1 MSFAQVYTRSVVGL
15 HAPAVIIEVHLS
27 QGLPALTIV
36 GLPEAAVRESKD
48 RVRSAILNSGFQ
60 FPNRRLTINLAPAD
74 LPKDGARL
82 DLPIAIGILA
92 ASDQLD
98 PEVLSGFEFIGEL
111 ALNGELRQ
119 VTGSLAVARA
129 IKAEDLVQKK
139 QQRQN
144 TETLLNKDTLP
155 KRQLSEK
162 QPSSTD
168 LLNKLTEEPLTE
180 PQQSRQLIVPKA
192 NGAEASRVEGIE
204 VLAAQNLKA
213 VCDHLQALAYPSE
226 QIEQLQVVA
235 PTPAQ
240 QHAGYKVDLADVKG
254 QHHARRALEI
264 AAAGGHSLLF
274 TGPPGS
280 GKTLMASRLPT
291 ILPDLSAED
300 ALEVASTYSVADSDY
315 DYGTRPFRQVHHT
328 ISAVALVGGG
338 SRPKPGEITLANKGV
353 LFLDE
358 LPEFE
363 RAVLEVLRQP
373 LEAKQITISR
383 ANSQMTF
390 PANFQL
396 VAAMNPCPCGYDG
409 DASGRCRCRPE
420 QIKRYQDKLSG
431 PLLDRIDLHIT
442 VPALPIADLQNAQA
456 GESSEQVR
464 LRVAAAHQRQLQ
476 RQQKVNNQ
484 LSPSEIDDYVPLGE
498 GEQQL
503 LQLAQQRLNLSARGY
518 HRVLR
523 VARTIADLADSDGV
537 TSIHISEALSY
548 RSK

>member
-15 HAPAVIIEVHLS
+15 HAPQVIIEVHLS

-36 GLPEAAVRESKD
+36 GLPAAAVRESKD

-92 ASDQLD
+92 ASGQLE

-119 VTGSLAVARA
+119 VSGSLAVARA
-129 IKAEDLVQKK
+129 IKAESLVAKSAIADEQ
-139 QQRQN
+139 
-144 TETLLNKDTLP
+144 EP
-155 KRQLSEK
+155 RQL
-162 QPSSTD
+162 
-168 LLNKLTEEPLTE
+168 
-180 PQQSRQLIVPKA
+180 QQLRQLIVPID

-204 VLAAQNLKA
+204 ILGAQSLKA
-213 VCDHLQALAYPSE
+213 VCDHLQSLADPSVIAE
-226 QIEQLQVVA
+226 RLEIVT
-235 PTPAQ
+235 PSPAQ
-240 QHAGYKVDLADVKG
+240 QHIGYQVHLADVKG
-254 QHHARRALEI
+254 QHHASRALEI

-291 ILPDLSAED
+291 ILPDLSDED

-358 LPEFE
+358 LPEFD
-363 RAVLEVLRQP
+363 RTVLEVLRQP

-383 ANSQMTF
+383 ANSQLTF

-409 DASGRCRCRPE
+409 DGSGRCRCRPE

-456 GESSEQVR
+456 GETSAQVR
-464 LRVAAAHQRQLQ
+464 IRVAAAHKQQLKRQK
-476 RQQKVNNQ
+476 KVNNE
-484 LSPSEIDDYVPLGE
+484 LSPSEIDKYIQLGE

-523 VARTIADLADSDGV
+523 VARTIADLADSTDI
-537 TSIHISEALSY
+537 TSAHVSEALSY

>member
-15 HAPAVIIEVHLS
+15 HAPQVIIEVHLS

-36 GLPEAAVRESKD
+36 GLPAAAVRESKD

-119 VTGSLAVARA
+119 VSGSLAVARA
-129 IKAEDLVQKK
+129 IKAESLVVKSATADEQA
-139 QQRQN
+139 
-144 TETLLNKDTLP
+144 P
-155 KRQLSEK
+155 RQLR
-162 QPSSTD
+162 Q
-168 LLNKLTEEPLTE
+168 L
-180 PQQSRQLIVPKA
+180 RQLIVPID
-192 NGAEASRVEGIE
+192 NGAEASRVEGVEI
-204 VLAAQNLKA
+204 LGAQSLKA
-213 VCDHLQALAYPSE
+213 VCDHLQSLADPSATFE
-226 QIEQLQVVA
+226 RLEIVV
-235 PTPAQ
+235 PSPAQ

-291 ILPDLSAED
+291 ILPDLSDED

-363 RAVLEVLRQP
+363 RSVLEVLRQP

-383 ANSQMTF
+383 ANSQLTF

-456 GESSEQVR
+456 GETSEQVR
-464 LRVAAAHQRQLQ
+464 TRVSAAHKRQLI
-476 RQQKVNNQ
+476 RQKKVNNE
-484 LSPSEIDDYVPLGE
+484 LSPSEIDKYIQLGE

-523 VARTIADLADSDGV
+523 VARTIADLADSIDI
-537 TSIHISEALSY
+537 TSAHVSEALSY

>member
-15 HAPAVIIEVHLS
+15 HAPQVIIEVHLS

-36 GLPEAAVRESKD
+36 GLPAAAVRESKD

-92 ASDQLD
+92 ASGQLQ

-119 VTGSLAVARA
+119 VSGSLAVARA
-129 IKAEDLVQKK
+129 MKAESLVAKPATDDEQA
-139 QQRQN
+139 
-144 TETLLNKDTLP
+144 P
-155 KRQLSEK
+155 HQL
-162 QPSSTD
+162 
-168 LLNKLTEEPLTE
+168 
-180 PQQSRQLIVPKA
+180 RQLIVPID
-192 NGAEASRVEGIE
+192 NGAEASRVDGVEILG
-204 VLAAQNLKA
+204 AQSLKA
-213 VCDHLQALAYPSE
+213 VCGHLQSLADPSVTTE
-226 QIEQLQVVA
+226 RLEIVT
-235 PTPAQ
+235 PSPAQ

-291 ILPDLSAED
+291 ILPDLSDED

-363 RAVLEVLRQP
+363 RSVLEVLRQP

-383 ANSQMTF
+383 ANSQLTF

-456 GESSEQVR
+456 GETSEQVR
-464 LRVAAAHQRQLQ
+464 VRVAAAHQRQMC
-476 RQQKVNNQ
+476 RQKKVNNE
-484 LSPSEIDDYVPLGE
+484 LSPIEIDTYIQLGE

-523 VARTIADLADSDGV
+523 VARTIADLADSIDI
-537 TSIHISEALSY
+537 TSAHVSEALSY

>member
-15 HAPAVIIEVHLS
+15 HAPKVIIEVHLS

-98 PEVLSGFEFIGEL
+98 PEVLAGFEFIGEL
-111 ALNGELRQ
+111 ALNGNLRQ

-129 IKAEDLVQKK
+129 IKAEVLAVKTALNSKHKDKAK
-139 QQRQN
+139 ADSTQQSS
-144 TETLLNKDTLP
+144 LLM
-155 KRQLSEK
+155 
-162 QPSSTD
+162 PSST
-168 LLNKLTEEPLTE
+168 P
-180 PQQSRQLIVPKA
+180 QLIVPII
-192 NGAEASRVEGIE
+192 NGAEASRVEGVE
-204 VLAAQNLKA
+204 VLGAESLKA
-213 VCDHLQALAYPSE
+213 VCEHLQALTNPNASYE
-226 QIEQLQVVA
+226 ALTVVEPA
-235 PTPAQ
+235 PAQ
-240 QHAGYKVDLADVKG
+240 QHKGYKVDLADVKG

-280 GKTLMASRLPT
+280 GKTLMAARLPT

-315 DYGTRPFRQVHHT
+315 EYGTRPFRQVHHT

-363 RAVLEVLRQP
+363 RSVLEVLRQP

-409 DASGRCRCRPE
+409 DASNRCRCRPE

-456 GESSEQVR
+456 GEASEQVR
-464 LRVAAAHQRQLQ
+464 SRVSAAHKRQLA
-476 RQQKVNNQ
+476 RQDKVNNE
-484 LSPSEIDDYVPLGE
+484 LSPSELDAYVSLGE

-503 LQLAQQRLNLSARGY
+503 LQMAQQRLNLSARGY

-523 VARTIADLADSDGV
+523 VARTIADLADSKDI
-537 TSIHISEALSY
+537 TSAHVSEALSY

>member
-15 HAPAVIIEVHLS
+15 HAPQVIIEVHLS

-36 GLPEAAVRESKD
+36 GLPAAAVRESKD

-119 VTGSLAVARA
+119 VSGSLAVARA
-129 IKAEDLVQKK
+129 IKAESIVVKSATADEQA
-139 QQRQN
+139 
-144 TETLLNKDTLP
+144 P
-155 KRQLSEK
+155 HQL
-162 QPSSTD
+162 
-168 LLNKLTEEPLTE
+168 
-180 PQQSRQLIVPKA
+180 RQLIVPID
-192 NGAEASRVEGIE
+192 NGAEASRVDGVEILG
-204 VLAAQNLKA
+204 AQSLKA
-213 VCDHLQALAYPSE
+213 VCGHLQSLADPSVTTE
-226 QIEQLQVVA
+226 RLEIV
-235 PTPAQ
+235 TPSPVQ

-291 ILPDLSAED
+291 ILPDLSDED

-363 RAVLEVLRQP
+363 RSVLEVLRQP

-383 ANSQMTF
+383 ANSQLTF

-409 DASGRCRCRPE
+409 DGSGRCRCRPE

-456 GESSEQVR
+456 GETSEQVR
-464 LRVAAAHQRQLQ
+464 TRVSAAHKRQLI
-476 RQQKVNNQ
+476 RQKKVNNE
-484 LSPSEIDDYVPLGE
+484 LSPSEIDKYIQLGE

-523 VARTIADLADSDGV
+523 VARTIADLADSADI
-537 TSIHISEALSY
+537 TSAHVSEALSY